1 MRKVIY
7 LFAALFFLTTVSI
20 SQPYYFR
27 HYQVENGLSNNT
39 VGCML
44 QDHKGFMWFG
54 TKDGLNRF
62 DGYTFKV
69 FQNQSGKLNS
79 IGSNF
84 IISLY
89 EDRNRQLWVGTDYG
103 LFKYNA
109 EKEEF
114 FLQPQVPAEVIRG
127 IALDDHERL
136 WLIIRNRLGWLD
148 LRSKKFSFYKQ
159 LQREEVTS
167 VSLSAGGSIWVT
179 TARGL
184 IHKLNTSS
192 LSIETLDV
200 FNSQTPSTTRGIQ
213 KVYDTGKG
221 FLLVGTASHGLYVL
235 DTLTKTFLKKN
246 LPEEGKSQVFIRDFA
261 QFNKDEYWIASES
274 GLFVYNFRT
283 DKIIHLKKHY
293 GDPYSLSDNAIY
305 SLWLDKEGGMWVGS
319 YFGGINYYPK
329 QFTCFQKY
337 FPQSTGNTINGN
349 AIHEVCKD
357 KNGNLWIGTEDAGL
371 NRLNP
376 ATGVFTHFT
385 PYSARYKVSHTN
397 IHGLLVNGNEIWVG
411 TFHGGLDV
419 IDINTGQLLK
429 HYSALK
435 HSLKSDFVC
444 DLIKTRSGR
453 ILIATDRGLC
463 YFNPAED
470 KFEPVK
476 NIPPVFYKHIYEA
489 GDGTIWAGSYSE
501 GLFYYNPHTNEKG
514 SFKYESASGNS
525 IINNRI
531 NWIFEDAR
539 KQLWVGTEGGLSR
552 FNRDKKTF
560 TNYTTENGF
569 PGNLIYA
576 VLEDNK
582 GDFWITTSKGLV
594 NFSPLTEEVRAVYT
608 QSDGLL
614 TDQFNYNSAFNDN
627 GKTLYFGSVK
637 GLISFVPNSFETNT
651 YKPPTYL
658 TGFQINNKEVSV
670 ASSGSPLKQS
680 IIYSKE
686 ITLRHNQS
694 SFSIDFAALS
704 FTTPDATEY
713 AYIMKGLDQDWTYLK
728 SNRKVFFTELS
739 SGTYIF
745 TVKSAVS
752 REAWSSEYAL
762 LTIRVLP
769 PFWKSKWAYLIYVLL
784 AIIAVFAA
792 IRSYHRYHLEKNK
805 RRLELLEFK
814 KQKEISQAKVDFFTD
829 VAHEIKT
836 PLTLIKGPMEKIM
849 DDAEDP
855 SSVKANLKIIEKNTD
870 RLIELT
876 KQLLD
881 FRKVEADAFNINAE
895 KTDMVALLND
905 HYLRFLISAEQ
916 KNIEFELI
924 HPSSFTAFVDI
935 EAMNKIIS
943 NLFDNAIKY
952 ANKSVVVEL
961 LPLTE
966 SDIEFTILFKNDG
979 ILIPAKMKDK
989 IFETFFRLKETERL
1003 SGSGIGLSLARS
1015 LAQLHGGNLIL
1026 MENQES
1032 LNIFALTLPVNNH

>member
-1 MRKVIY
+1 MSKVFLGVL
-7 LFAALFFLTTVSI
+7 LFILLAVVAAA
-20 SQPYYFR
+20 QPYYFR

-62 DGYTFKV
+62 DGYAFKV
-69 FQNQSGKLNS
+69 FQNQSGNPNS

-89 EDRNRQLWVGTDYG
+89 EDKNRQLWVGTDHG
-103 LFKYNA
+103 LFRYNA

-114 FLQPQVPAEVIRG
+114 FLQPQVPAELIRG
-127 IALDDHERL
+127 IVLDDKERL

-148 LRSKKFSFYKQ
+148 LRSKKFSFYRQ
-159 LQREEVTS
+159 FRGEEVTS
-167 VSLSAGGSIWVT
+167 VSLSAGGRIWVT
-179 TARGL
+179 TAKGV
-184 IHKLNTSS
+184 IHSLDPSSSATETFNVFDSHTS
-192 LSIETLDV
+192 
-200 FNSQTPSTTRGIQ
+200 STTRGIQ

-221 FLLVGTASHGLYVL
+221 FLLVGTASHGLYVF
-235 DTLTKTFLKKN
+235 DTSTKRFLKKD
-246 LPEEGKSQVFIRDFA
+246 LPEEGSGQVFIRDFA
-261 QFNKDEYWIASES
+261 RFSEDEYWIASES
-274 GLFVYNFRT
+274 GIFVYNFRNN
-283 DKIIHLKKHY
+283 KITHLKKHH

-305 SLWLDKEGGMWVGS
+305 ALWPDREGGMWVGS

-329 QFTCFQKY
+329 QLTCFQKY
-337 FPQSTGNTINGN
+337 FPQSAGNAINGN
-349 AIHEVCKD
+349 AIHEICKD
-357 KNGNLWIGTEDAGL
+357 GNGNLWIGTEDAGL
-371 NRLNP
+371 NRLDP
-376 ATGVFTHFT
+376 ATGIFTQFT

-397 IHGLLVNGNEIWVG
+397 IHGLLVNENEIWVG

-419 IDINTGQLLK
+419 IDINSGKLLR

-444 DLIKTRSGR
+444 DLIKTKAGR
-453 ILIATDRGLC
+453 ILVATDRGLC
-463 YFNPAED
+463 YFNPAEN
-470 KFEPVK
+470 KFDPVK
-476 NIPPVFYKHIYEA
+476 DIPPLFYKHIYEA
-489 GDGTIWAGSYSE
+489 DDGTIWAGSYSE
-501 GLFYYNPHTNEKG
+501 GLFYFNPHTNTKG
-514 SFKYESASGNS
+514 NFKYESASKNA

-531 NWIFEDAR
+531 NWIFEDSR

-552 FNRDKKTF
+552 FNRNKNTF
-560 TNYTTENGF
+560 TNYTTEDGL

-576 VLEDNK
+576 ILEDGK

-594 NFSPLTEEVRAVYT
+594 NFSPVTEEVRAVYT
-608 QSDGLL
+608 KSDGLL
-614 TDQFNYNSAFNDN
+614 TDQFNYNSAFNDQ

-637 GLISFVPNSFETNT
+637 GLISFMPNSFEANT

-670 ASSGSPLKQS
+670 APSGSPLKQS

-686 ITLRHNQS
+686 ITLRHDQS

-713 AYIMKGLDQDWTYLK
+713 AYMMKGLDQDWIYLK

-739 SGTYIF
+739 SGIYTF
-745 TVKSAVS
+745 MVKSAVS
-752 REAWSSEYAL
+752 RGAWSPEYAL

-769 PFWKSKWAYLIYVLL
+769 PFWKSKWAYFIYTVLV
-784 AIIAVFAA
+784 IIAVFAA
-792 IRSYHRYHLEKNK
+792 IRSYHSYHLAKNK
-805 RRLELLEFK
+805 RRLELIEFK
-814 KQKEISQAKVDFFTD
+814 KQKEISQAKVDFFTN

-836 PLTLIKGPMEKIM
+836 PLTLIKGPMEKII
-849 DDAEDP
+849 DDAGDP

-876 KQLLD
+876 NQLLD

-905 HYLRFLISAEQ
+905 HYLRFLMSAEQ
-916 KNIEFELI
+916 KNIDFELI

-961 LPLTE
+961 LPLTA
-966 SDIEFTILFKNDG
+966 SDTEFTILFKNDG
-979 ILIPAKMKDK
+979 NLIPAKMMDK

-1032 LNIFALTLPVNNH
+1032 LNIFVLTLPVNDH